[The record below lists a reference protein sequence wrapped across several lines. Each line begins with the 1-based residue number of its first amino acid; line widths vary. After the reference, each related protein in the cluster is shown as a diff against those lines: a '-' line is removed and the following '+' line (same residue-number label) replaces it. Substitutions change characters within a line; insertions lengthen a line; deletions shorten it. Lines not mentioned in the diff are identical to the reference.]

1 MTKLTGTPLR
11 IMKIIHVICS
21 QIWFGSGICIF
32 VYALYCFNNNFDL
45 NTGKKLIEI
54 IPYLYQKAIL
64 PFAVICII
72 QGIIY
77 GIFSNYGFI
86 KYKWVLAKWI
96 LTFFVIMFTGI
107 GGIGQRFS
115 IVGKIESK
123 KSQTLIMSDGKTFFA
138 FIIAQIVFLG
148 IMTIISIIKP
158 KGKRNEEKK

>member
-1 MTKLTGTPLR
+1 M
-11 IMKIIHVICS
+11 
-21 QIWFGSGICIF
+21 
-32 VYALYCFNNNFDL
+32 
-45 NTGKKLIEI
+45 GKELIEI

-64 PFAVICII
+64 PFAAICII

-107 GGIGQRFS
+107 GGIGQIFT
-115 IVGKIESK
+115 IVGRIENNKI
-123 KSQTLIMSDGKTFFA
+123 QTLTINDGKTFFV
-138 FIIAQIVFLG
+138 FIIGQIVFLG

-158 KGKRNEEKK
+158 NRKKHKEKK